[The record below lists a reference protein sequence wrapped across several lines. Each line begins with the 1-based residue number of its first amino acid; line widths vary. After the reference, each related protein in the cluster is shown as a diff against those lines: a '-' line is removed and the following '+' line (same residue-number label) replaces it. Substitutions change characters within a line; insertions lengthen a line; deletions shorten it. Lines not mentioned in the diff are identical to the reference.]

1 MKILNENAC
10 CENFDFSFGVDFY
23 FKNVEVMT
31 SKQDFNNKKDVFM
44 SFFDFLNIK

>member
-1 MKILNENAC
+1 MKTLNENAC

-31 SKQDFNNKKDVFM
+31 SKQDFNNKKRRLYVIFR
-44 SFFDFLNIK
+44 FLKY